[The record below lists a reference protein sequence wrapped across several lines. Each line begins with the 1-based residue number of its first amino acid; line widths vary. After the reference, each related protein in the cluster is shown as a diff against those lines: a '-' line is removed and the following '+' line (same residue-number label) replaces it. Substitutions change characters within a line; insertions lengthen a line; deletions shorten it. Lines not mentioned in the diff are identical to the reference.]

1 MAARVKLARGL
12 ALALGLAAC
21 DAKDDAPEANR
32 APATKAPVE
41 TKAGAA
47 APSEVAPTTD
57 LDALLEWLDP
67 KATGVGWID
76 LDPKLSPTTIA
87 AVFAVP
93 PRAADMLTMPRD
105 VDSELDAVVDSETSP
120 PSTWFAGPALVTRSM
135 LSSGPYLVRK
145 LARPRAEIEATLA
158 DAKFDA
164 SEDQGFAV
172 HTPRGPFGW
181 RIVFLTD
188 DVVAFIPTRE
198 PGSGL
203 DPLTAGR
210 DMPASDLET
219 ELRRVLAEDKT
230 LAVSL
235 YAAGPMLHFDLDTNV
250 LGARLELRN
259 YPDGS
264 GRGLDGSVLLEPDG
278 DAATVV
284 DALQGRAPVGE
295 NEQVR
300 TLAGAVAYSLDGS
313 FVVGRLQVPLS
324 KLAIL
329 QVES

>member
-1 MAARVKLARGL
+1 MAARLTV
-12 ALALGLAAC
+12 ALSVALVLAAC
-21 DAKDDAPEANR
+21 GTKDDGAPAEGKPAAPAEEDAKANVPVPGDA
-32 APATKAPVE
+32 APA
-41 TKAGAA
+41 
-47 APSEVAPTTD
+47 TD

-76 LDPKLSPTTIA
+76 LDPKLSPATIA

-105 VDSELDAVVDSETSP
+105 VDVELDAVVDSETTP
-120 PSTWFAGPALVTRSM
+120 TDTWFAGPALVTRSM
-135 LSSGPYLVRK
+135 LGSGPYLVRK
-145 LARPRAEIEATLA
+145 LAKPRAAIEAALK
-158 DAKFDA
+158 DSKFDA

-172 HTPRGPFGW
+172 YTPRGPFGW

-188 DVVAFIPTRE
+188 EVVAFIPARE

-210 DMPASDLET
+210 DMPPSDLET
-219 ELRRVLAEDKT
+219 QLRRALSEDKT

-250 LGARLELRN
+250 LGARLELRR

-264 GRGLDGSVLLEPDG
+264 GSGLDGRVLLEPED

-284 DALQGRAPVGE
+284 KELQGRSPVGE

-300 TLAGAVAYSLDGS
+300 TLAGDVAYLLDGS

-324 KLAIL
+324 KIAIL